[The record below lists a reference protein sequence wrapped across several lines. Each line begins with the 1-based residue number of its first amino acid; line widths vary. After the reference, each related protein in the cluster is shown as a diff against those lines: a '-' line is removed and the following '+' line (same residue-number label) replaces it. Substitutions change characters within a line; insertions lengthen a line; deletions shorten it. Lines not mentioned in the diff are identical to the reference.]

1 MKLISEKTLLRILA
15 KTKKVMK
22 DITVTDNWKYLTSS
36 EKGFKYAFKIW
47 EKGMVPSLNWA

>member
-22 DITVTDNWKYLTSS
+22 DITVTDNWKCWTSS

-47 EKGMVPSLNWA
+47 EKGMVPSWNWA